1 MKVQK
6 AIGLLALLAR
16 CFPGQRADG
25 HSTGSARIERETR
38 RVRAGAPAAPQAPAA
53 NSVRNTPIGGL
64 AVIGKAARAAAR
76 DDFQRVGRTRAN
88 PYERHSASFA
98 RWALDYASQWEELA
112 QSSPGLG
119 RDPQARP
126 HI

>member
-1 MKVQK
+1 MTAHK
-6 AIGLLALLAR
+6 AGALLALLAR
-16 CFPGQRADG
+16 WFPGQRASIR
-25 HSTGSARIERETR
+25 STDSAKIERETR
-38 RVRAGAPAAPQAPAA
+38 RVRAAP
-53 NSVRNTPIGGL
+53 TGGL
-64 AVIGKAARAAAR
+64 TVICKAARAAAR